1 MKSDRFV
8 AFCALVFAGLLAFSM
23 MPCASL
29 AEAAQTR
36 NPDIKFY
43 KIDVRLD
50 EESRSFVQLV
60 MTFRQ
65 PDTRF
70 AFKVLGRVENF
81 NASSN
86 AGPVECQV
94 AVSGTSDIEC
104 AMNLTDMQKELK
116 LSFETID
123 FVKPLD
129 NKFYFSADLTP
140 HASVDSTVASLR
152 LPPNSLLVGE
162 DISSSVLSYPDK
174 ASAHIAGGI
183 ILINW
188 DFSSLAASDALKLE
202 VLYERVATPPWF
214 QLRLRYFVLAGAAF
228 AVVLGFIIVRH
239 FRKSDKLV
247 LSVLD
252 EYERKIVDI
261 VSAEGEVKQKKIV
274 ELTNMSKAKVS
285 RVIKSLVNR
294 GVVDVER
301 SGRTN
306 RVRMSKKKLEGQ

>member
-1 MKSDRFV
+1 MKPDRFV
-8 AFCALVFAGLLAFSM
+8 ALCILVLVGLLTVSALTG
-23 MPCASL
+23 AAL
-29 AEAAQTR
+29 AEASQAR

-43 KIDVRLD
+43 KIDVRID

-94 AVSGTSDIEC
+94 AVSGTSDIDC
-104 AMNLTDMQKELK
+104 AMNLTDMQKELR
-116 LSFETID
+116 LSFETTD

-129 NKFYFSADLTP
+129 NKFYFSADMTP
-140 HASVDSTVASLR
+140 HAYADSAVASLR

-174 ASAHIAGGI
+174 ASAHIAGGN

-188 DFSSLAASDALKLE
+188 DFLSLAAADNLKLE
-202 VLYERVATPPWF
+202 VLYEQVSVPPWF

-239 FRKSDKLV
+239 FRRSEKLV

-306 RVRMSKKKLEGQ
+306 RVRMSKKKPEGQ